1 MVWIY
6 PITTLS
12 LIYEC
17 CLYYKQ
23 KTNHHKRPNEGQ
35 AWLSVTRV
43 LEKAS
48 CIARYY
54 LSSPPAWAKPNW
66 LIMELL
72 CCRKSGSLFLVL
84 IQFQWSLSLADSFS
98 KPLTFLSLKYTVFYF
113 SGVIHISWI
122 FWIHL
127 LKNSFRFSYWFVQW
141 GFTAVGGDESF
152 YVLWVSHRII
162 HSSIRW
168 VKPKKTFGL
177 LKQGFK

>member
-1 MVWIY
+1 MSVVFIISRK
-6 PITTLS
+6 PITINAPMKVRRDSQWLEYWKKRHVS
-12 LIYEC
+12 RAIIY
-17 CLYYKQ
+17 L
-23 KTNHHKRPNEGQ
+23 P
-35 AWLSVTRV
+35 
-43 LEKAS
+43 
-48 CIARYY
+48 
-54 LSSPPAWAKPNW
+54 PPAWAKPNW

-127 LKNSFRFSYWFVQW
+127 LKDSFRFSYWFVQW

-168 VKPKKTFGL
+168 VKQKKNIWFTETRV
-177 LKQGFK
+177 